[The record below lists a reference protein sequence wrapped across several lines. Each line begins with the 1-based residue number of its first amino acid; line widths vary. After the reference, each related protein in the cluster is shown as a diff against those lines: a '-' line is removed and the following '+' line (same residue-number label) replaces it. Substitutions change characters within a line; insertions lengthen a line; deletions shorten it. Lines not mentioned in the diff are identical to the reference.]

1 MNIKQIKQFHSEL
14 SEAIKE
20 HEGAERQLKI
30 INTATDDAC
39 IKLDIRPNVAN
50 CEALLLSLGGY
61 DTIAETILHALAEK
75 LAALM
80 EEKELQIKRLMMT
93 APQFYIEAISN
104 DNIPF

>member
-1 MNIKQIKQFHSEL
+1 MNLKSIKTYHSEL

-20 HEGAERQLKI
+20 LEGAERQLKI

-50 CEALLLSLGGY
+50 CEALLLSLGGH
-61 DTIAETILHALAEK
+61 DTIAEDILHALGSK

-80 EEKELQIKRLMMT
+80 EEKELQIKRLMMA
-93 APQFYIEAISN
+93 APQFYIETISN